1 MSLPPLFALVDCN
14 NFYVSC
20 ERVFNPQLEGKP
32 VVALSNN
39 DGCIVARSNEA
50 KALGIKMGEAFF
62 KFRNVIERHGVFV
75 FSSNYTLYGD
85 MSRRVFATLARFTPE
100 VEIYSIDEAFLN
112 LTGFEK
118 DNVTAYGQRIR
129 ATVKQ
134 WTGIPV
140 SIGIAETKTLAK
152 VAGHVAKY
160 SAKVEGVLDLTI
172 PGYRKKAL
180 TMTYVGDVWGIGRR
194 LSKRLTAKGI
204 ETALQLSEVDDGW
217 IRKQMGI
224 VGVRMVHELRGIRCF
239 PLKLS
244 APPKKG
250 ITCSRSFGRP
260 VTMLNE
266 MKEAVAAYVS
276 RAALE
281 LRKQNS
287 VAGHLTVYMMTN
299 RFKVKEPLHNE
310 EVSIKLPVATDN
322 TGELIYYAS
331 GAVEKIFKAGYKYKK
346 AGVILAELSPA
357 CQSQTDM
364 FDSLDRDRTEKLM
377 ATLDSV
383 NARMGS
389 KTLQFAAQGTTQP
402 WSMRCERRSPSY
414 TTNWDE
420 LLEVKAS

>member
-1 MSLPPLFALVDCN
+1 MSLSSLFALVDCN

-32 VVALSNN
+32 VVVLSNN

-62 KFRNVIERHGVFV
+62 KFCNVIEHHGVFV

-85 MSRRVFATLARFTPE
+85 MSRRVFATLARFAPE
-100 VEIYSIDEAFLN
+100 IEIYSIDEAFLN

-118 DNVTAYGQRIR
+118 GNVTAYGQKIR

-140 SIGIAETKTLAK
+140 SIGIAQTKTLAK
-152 VAGHVAKY
+152 IAGHVAKY

-172 PGYRKKAL
+172 PEYRKEAL
-180 TMTYVGDVWGIGRR
+180 AVTPVGNVWGIGRR

-224 VGVRMVHELRGIRCF
+224 MGVRMVHELCGVSCF
-239 PLKLS
+239 PLQLS

-260 VTMLNE
+260 VTTLNE
-266 MKEAVAAYVS
+266 MKEAVAAYAS
-276 RAALE
+276 RAAVE

-299 RFKVKEPLHNE
+299 RFKVKEPRHNE

-322 TGELIYYAS
+322 TGELIHYAS
-331 GAVEKIFKAGYKYKK
+331 GAVEKIFKRGYKYKK
-346 AGVILAELSPA
+346 AGVILTELSPA

-364 FDSLDRDRTEKLM
+364 FDSLDRDRMEKLM
-377 ATLDSV
+377 DALDAV
-383 NARMGS
+383 NVQMGTR
-389 KTLQFAAQGTTQP
+389 TLQFAAQGSTQP
-402 WSMRCERRSPSY
+402 WSMRCERRSPNY
-414 TTNWDE
+414 TTNWNE
-420 LLEVKAS
+420 LMQAKAS